1 MNTRLVEW
9 QVPPADRGAILSIL
23 PVARKE
29 IARRSLLLLGIFAAI
44 ALGSLALGIAL
55 PKNFTS
61 TTTILVEESNIIAPL
76 MEGRAVPTGVAKR
89 ASIAREVAFSRKVM
103 DKILLAGGWLAEHP
117 DALTQVRLIDQ
128 ITDRTHISTP
138 RDNLIEIS
146 YTDSDPERSF
156 AVTKRL
162 ADLVIEESLANKSR
176 ESRDAYQFI
185 NSQVLQYHAKL
196 TEAEFNLE
204 RYRQNN
210 PDARPGIGSD
220 VNARIGE
227 LSRQVETSRMELL
240 DLRSQDGALQAQLS
254 GENEIAMVQT
264 RAGQLMG
271 RLAELKTDRDR
282 LLLSYTDQ
290 HPDVIRVQH
299 QIRDLEAE
307 LSQEDARRQSVAT
320 SSPGALE
327 GPAAFNPL
335 YAELK
340 SKQADVRRRS
350 AAMMSRISAGE
361 GLLAHEL
368 ARSGRIAAS
377 ESSLSELS
385 RDYEVNRDL
394 YQDLLKRRENARVS
408 MNLDA
413 EQRGLSFRIQEPAA
427 MPLRPS
433 GIRLLHV
440 AGAGL
445 FLAVVAP
452 LMVLFGLIKFDPRVR
467 AARQIERESGLP
479 VLGTVPRLM
488 TARRRSRSIRQVALA
503 SLIFLAVPVAYAM
516 VLTLKMVHAL

>member
-1 MNTRLVEW
+1 MEW
-9 QVPPADRGAILSIL
+9 SGPEDRGSALSIL

-29 IARRSLLLLGIFAAI
+29 IARRPLLLFGMFAAI
-44 ALGSLALGIAL
+44 ALGSLALGIVL
-55 PKNFTS
+55 PKKYTS

-89 ASIAREVAFSRKVM
+89 ASIAREVAFSRRVM
-103 DKILLAGGWLAEHP
+103 NAILRTGGWLAERP
-117 DALTQVRLIDQ
+117 DPLTQERLIDQ

-138 RDNLIEIS
+138 RDNLIQIS
-146 YTDSDPERSF
+146 YTDADPKRSF
-156 AVTKRL
+156 EVTKRF
-162 ADLVIEESLANKSR
+162 ADLVIEESLATKGR
-176 ESRDAYQFI
+176 ESRDAYEFI
-185 NSQVLQYHAKL
+185 NSQVGQYHRKL
-196 TEAEFNLE
+196 TEAESKLE
-204 RYRQNN
+204 QYRQAN
-210 PDARPGIGSD
+210 PDARAGIESD

-227 LSRQVETSRMELL
+227 LRRLVETSRMELL
-240 DLRSQDGALQAQLS
+240 DLQSQDGALQAQLS
-254 GENEIAMVQT
+254 GESEVAMVHT

-271 RLAELKTDRDR
+271 RLAELKTEHDR
-282 LLLSYTDQ
+282 LLLTYTDQ

-299 QIRDLEAE
+299 QIRDLEAD
-307 LSQEDARRQSVAT
+307 LRKEDVRRQSGQAN
-320 SSPGALE
+320 SPGTLE
-327 GPAAFNPL
+327 GPATFNPL

-340 SKQADVRRRS
+340 SKQAEVRRRS
-350 AAMMSRISAGE
+350 AAMGSRISAGE
-361 GLLAHEL
+361 GLLGQEL

-433 GIRLLHV
+433 GLRLLHV

-445 FLAVVAP
+445 ALAVVVP
-452 LMVLFGLIKFDPRVR
+452 VLLLFGLLKLDPRVR

-479 VLGTVPRLM
+479 VLGTVPRLL
-488 TARRRSRSIRQVALA
+488 TKRRRSQSMRQVAMA
-503 SLIFLAVPVAYAM
+503 SLLFLAVPIAYGV
-516 VLTLKMVHAL
+516 VLTLKLVHAL